1 MEKIQDQIKD
11 LCRLADGVIA
21 NPSVEIPTIAD
32 KIGVGASIISFVG
45 GGALFLSPLWLGP
58 AGPVIALATWAY
70 KKVKKNNKAQQEKER
85 MLREVI
91 CKQQAVIDKLNDE
104 LAQSR
109 QQNVKNSR
117 EIENLKEMLR
127 MLEETESQ
135 LKAA

>member
-11 LCRLADGVIA
+11 LCRLADGVVA
-21 NPSVEIPTIAD
+21 NPSVEIPTLAA

-45 GGALFLSPLWLGP
+45 GGALFLSPLLLGP
-58 AGPVIALATWAY
+58 VGQVIALATWAY
-70 KKVKKNNKAQQEKER
+70 KKFKKNNRAQQEKER

-91 CKQQAVIDKLNDE
+91 CKQQAVINKLNDE

-109 QQNVKNSR
+109 QQNVKNSL
-117 EIENLKEMLR
+117 EINNLKEMLR
-127 MLEETESQ
+127 MLEEAESQ

>member
-21 NPSVEIPTIAD
+21 NPSVEIPTLAA

-45 GGALFLSPLWLGP
+45 GGALFLSPLWL
-58 AGPVIALATWAY
+58 GPVIALATWAY

-117 EIENLKEMLR
+117 EIENMKEMLR
-127 MLEETESQ
+127 MLEEAESQ